1 VGRVRW
7 TRRWAAGFAAAFAL
21 GPGAPARD
29 AAAASIELTLEAR
42 LRDGQM
48 GDFGSV
54 RVEELG
60 DGRLSFRI
68 EIAPGIGPRADLRWL
83 FFDLAD
89 DLDARGLVLSEAS
102 CNDQGCRRAPD
113 LRQGGRPP
121 GGGSARFDLRVDFG
135 RGSSGSG
142 NGRLETASFVLGGDE
157 ALALEDVLGQ
167 TEPVPHKRRAIFAA
181 NVELTRNGP
190 FATRLADTETVVAVP
205 EPETGALM
213 LLGLAGLAS
222 AGARPRR

>member
-1 VGRVRW
+1 MGV
-7 TRRWAAGFAAAFAL
+7 AAAFAL

-29 AAAASIELTLEAR
+29 SAAASIELALEAR
-42 LRDGQM
+42 LRDGLM

-60 DGRLSFRI
+60 DGRLAFRI
-68 EIAPGIGPRADLRWL
+68 EIAAGVGPRADLRWL

-89 DLDARGLVLSEAS
+89 DLDARGLALSEAS
-102 CNDQGCRRAPD
+102 CNDHGCQRAPV

-121 GGGSARFDLRVDFG
+121 GGGRARFDLRVDFG
-135 RGSSGSG
+135 RGSGGGG

-167 TEPVPHKRRAIFAA
+167 TEAVPHKRRAIFAA
-181 NVELTRNGP
+181 NVQLTRNGP
-190 FATRLADTETVVAVP
+190 FASRLTDTETVVAVP
-205 EPETGALM
+205 EPETAALM
-213 LLGLAGLAS
+213 LLGLTGLAF
-222 AGARPRR
+222 AGTRPRR